1 MPRVGRRAPVQR
13 ARPAGT
19 GDAKRLKTAFANIA
33 RGIGMQITGSPAD
46 VRAFKKM
53 LSDGAAGSAV
63 FRKLIIEIGTDTDP
77 SHRISADVGR
87 SQYGVIMD
95 EFGDGRVD
103 LDDLDQLDDRRQGN
117 RMTRY
122 EDIVHFLS
130 ERRWAAM
137 HGVVP
142 GDRPGFLKAHG
153 YATARENAYRAEKGQ
168 TRIVGLEMTE
178 RPDGGRRVA
187 ARFADRTQQAWDVD
201 DAGTLTPAKT
211 GAKR

>member
-1 MPRVGRRAPVQR
+1 MTRVGRRAPAKR
-13 ARPAGT
+13 ARPEASGE
-19 GDAKRLKTAFANIA
+19 AKRLKTALANIA
-33 RGIGMQITGSPAD
+33 RGVGMEITGSAAD

-53 LSDGAAGSAV
+53 LTDGAAGSAV

-77 SHRISADVGR
+77 SHRISAEVGR

-95 EFGDGRVD
+95 EFSDGRVD
-103 LDDLDQLDDRRQGN
+103 LDDLDLLDDRAQGN

-130 ERRWAAM
+130 ERRWAAL

-153 YATARENAYRAEKGQ
+153 YATARENAYRAEEGQ
-168 TRIVGLEMTE
+168 TRIVRLEMTQ

-201 DAGTLTPAKT
+201 DAGTLTPAKPGT
-211 GAKR
+211 RR